1 MIYLDNAATT
11 FPKPG
16 AVYRALDIC
25 ARRHGGN
32 PGRGSHRLSAA
43 AAVEIFSCR
52 EAVAELFHGSPENVV
67 LTLNATYALNLAIN
81 ALFRSGGEI
90 VISGI
95 EHNAVLRPVAAS
107 GAEYRIFDPSGG
119 DDAAVSS
126 FLSCLTPRTS
136 LCVCNHVSKLCGLTL
151 PVGRIGKICRERGIK
166 FIIDASQSAGMR
178 ELDIGKCHA
187 DAVCAPGHKGLYGIQ
202 GSGFVLFSDDC
213 GGAAENLKGFVYG
226 GNGVNS
232 LETFMPDFLPER
244 FEAGTLPTPAA
255 ASLSAG
261 IRWVTSRGIRAVGEY
276 EEYLGERLKNGLLN
290 ISGVTVY
297 GAGYRGGTVLFNI
310 GGISSERVGEMLDA
324 EGICVRCGYHC
335 CPLGHRL
342 LGTGKGGAVRASFS
356 ALNTVRDADS
366 LLRAVKNIAA
376 EKRIIIHP

>member
-43 AAVEIFSCR
+43 AAAEIFSCR

-95 EHNAVLRPVAAS
+95 EHNAVLRPVAAT

-136 LCVCNHVSKLCGLTL
+136 LCVCNHVSNLCGLTL

-213 GGAAENLKGFVYG
+213 GGAAENF
-226 GNGVNS
+226 
-232 LETFMPDFLPER
+232 
-244 FEAGTLPTPAA
+244 
-255 ASLSAG
+255 
-261 IRWVTSRGIRAVGEY
+261 
-276 EEYLGERLKNGLLN
+276 
-290 ISGVTVY
+290 
-297 GAGYRGGTVLFNI
+297 
-310 GGISSERVGEMLDA
+310 
-324 EGICVRCGYHC
+324 
-335 CPLGHRL
+335 
-342 LGTGKGGAVRASFS
+342 
-356 ALNTVRDADS
+356 
-366 LLRAVKNIAA
+366 
-376 EKRIIIHP
+376 